1 MSRFAKRMIV
11 IAATLT
17 IAAPAGLIPPA
28 AAAAASPTQQGPKA
42 MVEAVYQRLI
52 ADQKRRRPS
61 YSPPETIYTPRIR
74 SLIAASRRQAKG
86 EVPCGLDFMIWVNGQ
101 DYVLRGV
108 TVVQGPSPSPD
119 RTSVTA
125 TFTNQG
131 APEKIVFDFQ
141 RIAGRWLIDDAHS
154 VIGDDQWTFSRLLRC
169 ES

>member
-11 IAATLT
+11 IAVALT
-17 IAAPAGLIPPA
+17 VVPAGLTPPA
-28 AAAAASPTQQGPKA
+28 AAAVASQQGPKA

-154 VIGDDQWTFSRLLRC
+154 VIGDDQWTFSRLLQC